1 MKKIIITLLSLICM
15 VCTTHAQHRIDF
27 SRTYGAGG
35 RLLMCV
41 DSSAQRVH
49 SANTFPN
56 QANVSFNY
64 LPEVNDVSIQIHFRP
79 QENVEDYRYTI
90 LVDDK
95 PIAVNRSIDVA
106 QLKERDRGD
115 EEVFSYTSLGIFPIQ
130 GKTITTL
137 IYSIERPL
145 AIEKAVF
152 YGKPIPKAQIDVIAT
167 RFPTEKG
174 VDYNY
179 IIEPEEGK
187 TLTFIEKENELT
199 IVKETSDVDYLYYTT
214 IKDKETDKVI
224 FESTSWLYGG
234 YLNREGK
241 LSPYAKVNK
250 SAFNR
255 SGDYEIVIQPLIP
268 WDKCLG
274 CNFSPEEIESYI
286 SRYPLVVRL
295 DEVYT
300 KTELLIYTFI
310 AISMVG
316 LIFLVVLYFTKNVNK
331 KKMAEQERQKNT
343 VKVQLQSIR
352 AQLNPH
358 FLFNALAGIQN
369 LINKN
374 EIAIANTYLSTFA
387 RLTRNV
393 LDDKELISLS
403 QEKSLLDDYLKMEQL
418 RFGFQYEMDHSPDL
432 DLENIEIP
440 SMLLQPFVENAV
452 KHGISQNVS
461 SGNIRITF
469 TRKATD
475 LVLTVTDNGPGFDI
489 RKQHD
494 GLGLQ
499 LSENRIKLLNSIYKE
514 NRFNLEIQSNQHG
527 TNISLTLSDWL

>member
-1 MKKIIITLLSLICM
+1 
-15 VCTTHAQHRIDF
+15 
-27 SRTYGAGG
+27 

-187 TLTFIEKENELT
+187 TLTFIEKENE
-199 IVKETSDVDYLYYTT
+199 
-214 IKDKETDKVI
+214 
-224 FESTSWLYGG
+224 
-234 YLNREGK
+234 
-241 LSPYAKVNK
+241 
-250 SAFNR
+250 
-255 SGDYEIVIQPLIP
+255 
-268 WDKCLG
+268 
-274 CNFSPEEIESYI
+274 
-286 SRYPLVVRL
+286 
-295 DEVYT
+295 
-300 KTELLIYTFI
+300 
-310 AISMVG
+310 
-316 LIFLVVLYFTKNVNK
+316 
-331 KKMAEQERQKNT
+331 
-343 VKVQLQSIR
+343 
-352 AQLNPH
+352 
-358 FLFNALAGIQN
+358 
-369 LINKN
+369 
-374 EIAIANTYLSTFA
+374 
-387 RLTRNV
+387 
-393 LDDKELISLS
+393 
-403 QEKSLLDDYLKMEQL
+403 
-418 RFGFQYEMDHSPDL
+418 
-432 DLENIEIP
+432 
-440 SMLLQPFVENAV
+440 
-452 KHGISQNVS
+452 
-461 SGNIRITF
+461 
-469 TRKATD
+469 
-475 LVLTVTDNGPGFDI
+475 
-489 RKQHD
+489 
-494 GLGLQ
+494 
-499 LSENRIKLLNSIYKE
+499 
-514 NRFNLEIQSNQHG
+514 
-527 TNISLTLSDWL
+527 